1 MEKEEW
7 PVFMF
12 FGGTG
17 PKRKRR
23 KRVIARRVF
32 CFLGA
37 GHPIVPCVCLLGIIL
52 LCVVFTLNRSF
63 YSTSVHPVS
72 VLILHPREI
81 QILWSNCETEK
92 PKQPQLIKVRQ
103 VNC

>member
-81 QILWSNCETEK
+81 QILNN
-92 PKQPQLIKVRQ
+92 R
-103 VNC
+103 N